1 MVAKSLILVRPT
13 DYMPS
18 IITAMI
24 LEVAIFVLTLIKSI
38 EHMKSGS
45 RILEVLLRDGVVQCI
60 PSSVDNLLTL
70 PYRNILL
77 RVSAIWQTW
86 LEFLPLMINLRL
98 VMLAHFGV
106 ILSYYV
112 STLASASGVRIQLI
126 ALFH

>member
-1 MVAKSLILVRPT
+1 
-13 DYMPS
+13 MPS